1 MLAAL
6 RGSPS
11 LPPLPV
17 LAAALLLLVNLVLLL
32 PRLHMPALIQKG
44 LLALLSALLAVPP
57 VLKKAWVGL
66 KNRNLDMNSLV
77 SMDGMRYPQ
86 GL

>member
-1 MLAAL
+1 
-6 RGSPS
+6 
-11 LPPLPV
+11 V

>member
-1 MLAAL
+1 
-6 RGSPS
+6 
-11 LPPLPV
+11 
-17 LAAALLLLVNLVLLL
+17 
-32 PRLHMPALIQKG
+32 
-44 LLALLSALLAVPP
+44 